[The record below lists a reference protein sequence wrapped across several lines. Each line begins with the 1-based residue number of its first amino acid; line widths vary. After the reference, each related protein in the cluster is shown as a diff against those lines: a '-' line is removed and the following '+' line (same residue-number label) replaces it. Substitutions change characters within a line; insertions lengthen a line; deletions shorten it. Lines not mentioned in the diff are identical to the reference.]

1 MNTKF
6 FYFAAAAMMLAACSN
21 DESVNEV
28 ANDNIISL
36 TAGIGAQTRATLTD
50 AEAQNTQFESGKTIL
65 VEAYKKD
72 AADTYTTGNYT
83 TGSDGAMT
91 GSLYYPATGEN
102 IDICAYYPS
111 TVSSSSTS
119 FDVGADQTTAEL
131 YQSYDLMYA
140 TKLTDKAKGN
150 THALSFNHALS
161 KIIVTITNGN
171 GVTESDVTSNVTAVK
186 INNTL
191 PTAGF
196 TITAGAI
203 GSITASG
210 TAADIDITG
219 TTMTSHAG
227 IIVPQTITATT
238 DNKVNFITVT
248 YNGND
253 YSYKLSA
260 DKTFEAGKVYTYA
273 LTLSAAGISLSSS
286 SISSWT
292 EGVGASETI
301 TL

>member
-50 AEAQNTQFESGKTIL
+50 AEAQNTQFVSGKTIL

-119 FDVGADQTTAEL
+119 FGVGADQTTAEL

-140 TKLTDKAKGN
+140 TKLTDKAKGS

-171 GVTESDVTSNVTAVK
+171 GVTESDITSKVTAVK
-186 INNTL
+186 INSTL

-219 TTMTSHAG
+219 TTKTSHAG

-238 DNKVNFITVT
+238 ESKVNFITVT
-248 YNGND
+248 YNDNV

-292 EGVGASETI
+292 AGEGASETI